1 MVSYHVSWFF
11 LFFNL
16 FIFGCAGSSLL
27 GSPSLVLESGSYSLV
42 TACRLLVAVASLVAE
57 CRLLATLASAGTAH
71 GLLGH
76 STGSVALNLSDGL
89 AVLTIWQK
97 KKKKK
102 YLYSNK
108 ISNNHVSS
116 IHCMCGLYI
125 KKVLLLLAKE
135 YCF

>member
-1 MVSYHVSWFF
+1 M
-11 LFFNL
+11 
-16 FIFGCAGSSLL
+16 A
-27 GSPSLVLESGSYSLV
+27 
-42 TACRLLVAVASLVAE
+42 
-57 CRLLATLASAGTAH
+57 
-71 GLLGH
+71 
-76 STGSVALNLSDGL
+76 
-89 AVLTIWQK
+89 K

-135 YCF
+135 YCFWLPWGHANNNHAINFSLIISYNKYLCSAYSLHCTI